1 MLFFPSP
8 DRIAGHAECCQG
20 QWHASVDARL
30 HQDSADF
37 VLGYAVG
44 KCAFDMNAQLMVLA
58 HRGQH
63 ANVQQA
69 EGLEG
74 KRVIAPNRA
83 PAIPSYERLQPS
95 RSSDS

>member
-1 MLFFPSP
+1 MS
-8 DRIAGHAECCQG
+8 
-20 QWHASVDARL
+20 
-30 HQDSADF
+30 
-37 VLGYAVG
+37 
-44 KCAFDMNAQLMVLA
+44 AQLMVLA